1 MTETLKTFKK
11 LFAENPHT
19 GTKEQVVTL
28 SLGLAEAAELL
39 DKSTYALFKEEVG
52 INEKL
57 FSKLKVIGATLRKID
72 EKKRQDVIKSLP
84 ASYSTIHS
92 LCALKP
98 DELVTAAK
106 SGAITPSI
114 SNRDATTYVK
124 QVRFPRAFLQGDKG
138 RWGTKE
144 EPLYSVVRPED
155 KNFGGSAQ
163 VAFEAELRRL
173 CAEYGLL
180 TRKVGETSKDTLK
193 RQDRAEREV
202 FWSGVLE
209 KELTRNWFDS
219 TPDELRKQF
228 NLRTRDEVVETPLRS
243 FTGFL
248 MKAAGGRREDFWEKH
263 GQAYVAKV
271 HLLMEKTDDNAQR
284 YNFKRRLEEVLADR
298 RELAIWRNILVK
310 ANGFFY

>member
-52 INEKL
+52 VNEKL
-57 FSKLKVIGATLRKID
+57 FSKLKVIGVTLRKID
-72 EKKRQDVIKSLP
+72 ETKRQDVIKSLP

-114 SNRDATTYVK
+114 SNRDAVTYVK
-124 QVRFPRAFLQGDKG
+124 QVRFPRQFLVGEKG
-138 RWGTKE
+138 RWGKRE
-144 EPLYSVVRPED
+144 EPLYKVVRPEETD
-155 KNFGGSAQ
+155 IGVEALVS
-163 VAFEAELRRL
+163 FEGKLRRL

-180 TRKVGETSKDTLK
+180 ARKAGETSKDTLK

-202 FWSGVLE
+202 FWRNVLE
-209 KELTRNWFDS
+209 KELPKKWFDE
-219 TPDELRKQF
+219 TTEDLRKQF
-228 NLRTRDEVVETPLRS
+228 NIRTRDELVETPLRS

-248 MKAAGGRREDFWEKH
+248 IKVDGGRDVFWQKH

-271 HLLMEKTDDNAQR
+271 HLLQEKTDDNAQR
-284 YNFKRRLEEVLADR
+284 YNLKRRLDEIFEKTPT
-298 RELAIWRNILVK
+298 LAIWRNILVTE
-310 ANGFFY
+310 NQFIY

>member
-114 SNRDATTYVK
+114 SNRDAVTYVK
-124 QVRFPRAFLQGDKG
+124 QVRFPRQFLVGENG
-138 RWGTKE
+138 RWGTRE
-144 EPLYSVVRPED
+144 EPLYSVVRPEETRM
-155 KNFGGSAQ
+155 GGEALLS
-163 VAFEAELRRL
+163 FEGELRRL

-180 TRKVGETSKDTLK
+180 ARKAGETSKDTLK

-202 FWSGVLE
+202 FWKSVLE
-209 KELTRNWFDS
+209 KEIPKKWFDE
-219 TPDELRKQF
+219 TTEDLRKQF
-228 NLRTRDEVVETPLRS
+228 NIRTRDELVETPLRS

-248 MKAAGGRREDFWEKH
+248 IKVDGGRDVFWEKH

-271 HLLMEKTDDNAQR
+271 HMLQEMTDDNAQR
-284 YNFKRRLEEVLADR
+284 YNFKRRLDEVF
-298 RELAIWRNILVK
+298 EKTPTLAIWRNILVK
-310 ANGFFY
+310 ENQFIY

>member
-52 INEKL
+52 VNEKL
-57 FSKLKVIGATLRKID
+57 FSKLKVIGVTLRKID
-72 EKKRQDVIKSLP
+72 EAKRQDVIKSLP

-114 SNRDATTYVK
+114 SNRDAVTYVK
-124 QVRFPRAFLQGDKG
+124 QVRFPRQFLVGDKG
-138 RWGTKE
+138 RWGTRE
-144 EPLYSVVRPED
+144 EPLYKVVRPEET
-155 KNFGGSAQ
+155 NIGVEALVS
-163 VAFEAELRRL
+163 FEGELRRL

-180 TRKVGETSKDTLK
+180 ARKAGETSKDTLK

-202 FWSGVLE
+202 FWRNVLE
-209 KELTRNWFDS
+209 KELPKKWFDE
-219 TPDELRKQF
+219 TTEDLRKQF
-228 NLRTRDEVVETPLRS
+228 NIRTRDELVETPLRS

-248 MKAAGGRREDFWEKH
+248 IKVDGGRDVFWQKH

-271 HLLMEKTDDNAQR
+271 HLLQEKTDDNAQR
-284 YNFKRRLEEVLADR
+284 YNLKRRLDEIFEKTPT
-298 RELAIWRNILVK
+298 LAIWRNILVTE
-310 ANGFFY
+310 NQFIY